1 MASAALVPVARVR
14 TGRNRGSIRSS
25 SSPNSSRLG
34 PTNPLP
40 RPRRRGACPLAAPA
54 ARPAAASTTPSQW
67 SSRDLSAPRRTS
79 TATAAAASGTGTS
92 SPSNEADVGWSLS
105 MSSADADTAWGP
117 DKVEAAAAAA
127 AEDGAMRQ
135 RAALATLSLVS
146 AASACCS
153 FGAPAA
159 WAASDGRHSRSRLRE
174 KEERNDRYEAGAY
187 TRSLLR
193 ST

>member
-1 MASAALVPVARVR
+1 
-14 TGRNRGSIRSS
+14 
-25 SSPNSSRLG
+25 
-34 PTNPLP
+34 
-40 RPRRRGACPLAAPA
+40 
-54 ARPAAASTTPSQW
+54 
-67 SSRDLSAPRRTS
+67 
-79 TATAAAASGTGTS
+79 
-92 SPSNEADVGWSLS
+92 

-117 DKVEAAAAAA
+117 DKVEAAAAAAAA

-146 AASACCS
+146 AATACCS

>member
-1 MASAALVPVARVR
+1 MSGVARAALVPAARVR
-14 TGRNRGSIRSS
+14 TGRNRGSIVHRYTRSTSTSS
-25 SSPNSSRLG
+25 SGLG
-34 PTNPLP
+34 PPI
-40 RPRRRGACPLAAPA
+40 PRRRGACPLAAPA
-54 ARPAAASTTPSQW
+54 ARPAAASTAPSQW

-92 SPSNEADVGWSLS
+92 SPSNEADVGLSLS
-105 MSSADADTAWGP
+105 ADVDTAWGP
-117 DKVEAAAAAA
+117 DTDEAAAAA
-127 AEDGAMRQ
+127 AEDSAMRQ

-146 AASACCS
+146 AATACCS